1 MGIGAVPHAGDGD
14 SPAGSGI
21 ISGTPQL
28 LRPAPAPSSPGPC
41 PVGAPGEDARARA
54 PHEVP
59 APSQWV
65 PGAGPL
71 EAGTRG
77 AGRGVSQR
85 PSAITSNNVI
95 TKLLLRKQF
104 VLGLS
109 SAKSSPALPHLP
121 VPSWEQQA
129 KLHADRDVPLPLK
142 RYLLSA
148 SAAHKL
154 FMACDSAAK
163 CKGDTK
169 EPVRAWW
176 HGEPRQQQDFEP
188 RLVLPPGTVWGQLRS
203 PVPCPQTHRSPA
215 GAPAPRP
222 HCGSRRTPHAAV
234 TRPPF
239 LKY

>member
-1 MGIGAVPHAGDGD
+1 M
-14 SPAGSGI
+14 
-21 ISGTPQL
+21 
-28 LRPAPAPSSPGPC
+28 
-41 PVGAPGEDARARA
+41 
-54 PHEVP
+54 
-59 APSQWV
+59 
-65 PGAGPL
+65 
-71 EAGTRG
+71 
-77 AGRGVSQR
+77 SQR

-109 SAKSSPALPHLP
+109 SAKSSPALPHLR

-215 GAPAPRP
+215 GAPAPHPSPAAPLRLQADATR
-222 HCGSRRTPHAAV
+222 CCHAAS
-234 TRPPF
+234 
-239 LKY
+239 LS